1 MTKEIHEE
9 ISAGGVLVRREKGI
23 KQALLIKIRS
33 YGYEIPKGHPENDET
48 FEQAAKRELCEE
60 TSLLT
65 EPVIGIYLGQLD
77 YTFTYDNKTIHK
89 TVYYYSFSIK
99 EEPIFG
105 KRHFCVKE
113 IKWINKADLSRI
125 SLVYEKLRPII
136 NKALV

>member
-9 ISAGGVLVRREKGI
+9 VSAGGVLVRREKGI
-23 KQALLIKIRS
+23 KKALLIKIRS

-48 FEQAAKRELCEE
+48 FEEAAKRELCEE
-60 TSLLT
+60 TSLLS

-113 IKWINKADLSRI
+113 MKWINKADLSRI
-125 SLVYEKLRPII
+125 SLVNEKLRAII